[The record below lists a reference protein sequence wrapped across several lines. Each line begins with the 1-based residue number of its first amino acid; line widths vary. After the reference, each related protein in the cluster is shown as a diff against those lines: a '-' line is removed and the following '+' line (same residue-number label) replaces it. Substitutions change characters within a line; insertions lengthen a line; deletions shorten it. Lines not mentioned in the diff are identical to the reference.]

1 MTTPPDTIKKSLPRR
16 MWDGLIAFVSVP
28 ASARPLAF
36 FRIGLAAVLLFQA
49 YWLAANLFEL
59 YGKNGIIQ
67 WEVTD
72 QKTTPGIPHLK
83 WAANYLEELYVNGDK
98 NDKANAA
105 AADDDAVRIVFL
117 VYAVSLAC
125 LLLGWR
131 TRLVGFIAWLTHLAM
146 NSSANSTIYGVDQF
160 ANIGL
165 FYSIWM
171 PFGDYLSLDRL
182 AGRTSGKP
190 TPAARLSLRVL
201 QLHLCIVYFD
211 AGFEKAFT
219 KYFRDGLKYGDI
231 VYAEWWDGKGEY
243 EERAQE
249 FISVPETNDDKDSK
263 VSKENSTSRRPAMMD
278 ADWFNGEAIWV
289 SIMQT
294 DIGPLDFG
302 WLAEVP
308 LVPMLMC
315 WGTLILEIGYPI
327 FVWPRLTRKVWVW
340 SIIGMHV
347 GIGITLWL
355 WSFAFIMIV
364 FNYAAFLV
372 SPEPPPEKD
381 PFREEK

>member
-1 MTTPPDTIKKSLPRR
+1 
-16 MWDGLIAFVSVP
+16 MWDGLIAFVSAP
-28 ASARPLAF
+28 ASARPLAV

-105 AADDDAVRIVFL
+105 AAADDAVRIVFL

-171 PFGDYLSLDRL
+171 PFGDCFSLDRL

-231 VYAEWWDGKGEY
+231 VYVEWWNGEGEY
-243 EERAQE
+243 REKARE
-249 FISVPETNDDKDSK
+249 FIPAGETDEDRSA
-263 VSKENSTSRRPAMMD
+263 VARPALID
-278 ADWFNGEAIWV
+278 EDWFNGEAIWV
-289 SIMQT
+289 SIMQS
-294 DIGPLDFG
+294 DIGPFDFG
-302 WLAEVP
+302 WLADKPWVATAKDLPILETDIP
-308 LVPMLMC
+308 WAAILMC

-340 SIIGMHV
+340 STIVMHL

-355 WSFAFIMIV
+355 WSFALIMIV

-372 SPEPPPEKD
+372 SPEPPPEK
-381 PFREEK
+381 

>member
-1 MTTPPDTIKKSLPRR
+1 MTTTPANTKKPLLRR
-16 MWDGLIAFVSVP
+16 MGAGLVAFVSAP

-36 FRIGLAAVLLFQA
+36 FRIGLAAVLLLQA
-49 YWLAANLFEL
+49 YWLADNLFEL

-72 QKTTPGIPHLK
+72 QLTTPGIPQLK
-83 WAANYLEELYVNGDK
+83 WAADYLEELYVNGDES
-98 NDKANAA
+98 DKANGVASA
-105 AADDDAVRIVFL
+105 DDAVRIVFL
-117 VYAVSLAC
+117 VYVVSLAC

-171 PFGDYLSLDRL
+171 PLGDCLSLDRL
-182 AGRTSGKP
+182 AGRTTGKP
-190 TPAARLSLRVL
+190 TPAARLGLRVL

-231 VYAEWWDGKGEY
+231 VYAEWWNGEGEY
-243 EERAQE
+243 KERAQE
-249 FISVPETNDDKDSK
+249 FISEPEANDEGGAAAA
-263 VSKENSTSRRPAMMD
+263 KEKSALQRPAMVD
-278 ADWFNGEAIWV
+278 DDWFNGQAIWV
-289 SIMQT
+289 SIMQS
-294 DIGPLDFG
+294 DIGPFDFG

-308 LVPMLMC
+308 WAAMLMC

-340 SIIGMHV
+340 SIIAMHV

-355 WSFAFIMIV
+355 WSFALIMIV

-372 SPEPPPEKD
+372 SPEPRPEK
-381 PFREEK
+381 